1 MDESPTT
8 TTLQPNCDSLDDFM
22 GRQVKRLMR
31 EEDNNNAAGISSRL
45 PLPLLP
51 LPRHEVMTAETTARL
66 RVKQQLSP
74 ALRQKQPAAVIVLRC
89 KQGQNSDGARS
100 SVTSSDGDDVS
111 PKTDAD
117 ADEDDPVGGLSDPF
131 AGLENGFDD
140 PALLQHSM
148 DHLMECDDDDEED
161 DDRDAEDESDEDCSD
176 ILYRCD
182 LCSQRFQLLDFLKH
196 QEVHKDD
203 FPYQCPNSP
212 CSMKF
217 KTQSE
222 LRAHRRVSHKSSSP
236 NSQVQDSTDVT
247 SRFVCPHCKKGF
259 HLLAGLK
266 DHLVTEHLHGRPHS
280 QQQHH
285 QGNLQQQQT
294 TTSATAIPA
303 TMVNS
308 ALRPPSEITSPAS
321 ASATSTSPHQ
331 ASHSTEL
338 TSECLSN
345 A

>member
-1 MDESPTT
+1 MDDWPT

-31 EEDNNNAAGISSRL
+31 EEDAAAAGMGSILSSR
-45 PLPLLP
+45 LPLLP
-51 LPRHEVMTAETTARL
+51 LPRHEVMAAEATARL
-66 RVKQQLSP
+66 RSNSARP
-74 ALRQKQPAAVIVLRC
+74 ELRQKQPAVAAAAAVIVLRC

-100 SVTSSDGDDVS
+100 SVTSSEGDDVVS
-111 PKTDAD
+111 PKTDV
-117 ADEDDPVGGLSDPF
+117 DEDDPVVGGLSSDPF

-148 DHLMECDDDDEED
+148 DHLMECDDDED
-161 DDRDAEDESDEDCSD
+161 DDESDEDCSD

-203 FPYQCPNSP
+203 FPYNCPNSP
-212 CSMKF
+212 CSRKF

-222 LRAHRRVSHKSSSP
+222 LRAHRRVSHKSTSPSS
-236 NSQVQDSTDVT
+236 QLQDSTDVT

-266 DHLVTEHLHGRPHS
+266 DHLVTEHLHGRPNN
-280 QQQHH
+280 QQQQ
-285 QGNLQQQQT
+285 QGNLQPQQT

-303 TMVNS
+303 TMANG
-308 ALRPPSEITSPAS
+308 ALHPPSGITSTPS
-321 ASATSTSPHQ
+321 ASTTSTSPHQ
-331 ASHSTEL
+331 ASNS
-338 TSECLSN
+338 
-345 A
+345 AKFQ